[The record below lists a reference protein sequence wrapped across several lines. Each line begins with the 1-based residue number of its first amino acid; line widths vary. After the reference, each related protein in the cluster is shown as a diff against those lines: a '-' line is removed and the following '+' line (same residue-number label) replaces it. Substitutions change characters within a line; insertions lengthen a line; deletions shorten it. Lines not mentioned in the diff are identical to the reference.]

1 MYRQNFVAI
10 TFVITTIFVTSTVI
24 TSQGQYVAVQDNSQM
39 LHSSLLI

>member
-24 TSQGQYVAVQDNSQM
+24 TSQGQYVAVHRTTAKCFTV
-39 LHSSLLI
+39 LR